1 MSVSGKILFD
11 KVRSL
16 RLELSNVVTPEVLD
30 KICEKPSVQ
39 PFLKWFC
46 ENVNSVNILTNED
59 VQIKKK
65 LQEMNE
71 WLEGPELDNALEE
84 ATRDYPNL
92 LKITDSNGANIND
105 LYAEFEAAKESYKE
119 DENYVC
125 TLRNGIQNLK
135 KLEAKLDEDIE
146 KEEEFLDREKI
157 EADKAYKECSA
168 ILTEFNMRNHEFFKE
183 VETLLNVYADTAEDK
198 GLPILWTQMP
208 VELFIKKIELY
219 NHYLDV
225 HIKQQFENMHNKE
238 EEEEEEIA
246 EEETDSN
253 YVSLTENSNEKRI
266 DNEKLQELAL
276 CKTNLIDAKMEEI
289 LAKVQ
294 EESYM
299 AMFNHVQD
307 IYNSGNLKV
316 PRHSELRV
324 EIAELT
330 KKRDFLEE
338 TVSLLQECQ
347 LSEVVH
353 TFSELEINKVLE
365 EDARARLERA
375 QQHLEKLKKLL
386 SLVREH
392 GHVHTDL
399 LCMLMGMQWHRL
411 KDIAE
416 FVADARH
423 YLTTEYLL
431 SSTRCEK
438 MQQQQNEYYTAVL
451 SSPKVHNSFHKLF
464 ISMICNGD
472 DVQHLNSAL
481 NKYNDLLSE
490 NEARKHFLLK
500 TCLNSKIQKLEML
513 ENEVNAQYVNEIQ
526 KDPTHTFKP
535 ISFEI
540 ETCHNEALE
549 NLQKIQTDL
558 TRMRTQMKERLK
570 ANVDFDREK
579 TILWQRF
586 LADPDTLRRTHK
598 EIKQMANKS
607 CFSETLKD
615 EL

>member
-11 KVRSL
+11 KFRSL

-30 KICEKPSVQ
+30 KVCEKPSVQ

-46 ENVNSVNILTNED
+46 ENVNNVNILSSED

-65 LQEMNE
+65 LQETNE

-84 ATRDYPNL
+84 ATRDYPDL
-92 LKITDSNGANIND
+92 LKITDSNGTNIND
-105 LYAEFEAAKESYKE
+105 LYAEFETLKESCKE
-119 DENYVC
+119 DESYIC

-135 KLEAKLDEDIE
+135 KVEAKLDEDIE
-146 KEEEFLDREKI
+146 KEEELLDREKI

-168 ILTEFNMRNHEFFKE
+168 ILTEFNTRNHEFFKE
-183 VETLLNVYADTAEDK
+183 VESLLNVYADAAENK
-198 GLPILWTQMP
+198 GVPVLWTQMP
-208 VELFIKKIELY
+208 LELFTKNIELY
-219 NHYLDV
+219 NRYIDV
-225 HIKQQFENMHNKE
+225 YIKQQFENMHKE
-238 EEEEEEIA
+238 EEEEVA
-246 EEETDSN
+246 EEEIDSN
-253 YVSLTENSNEKRI
+253 CVALTENSNAKRI

-276 CKTNLIDAKMEEI
+276 CKTNLIDAKMEQI

-330 KKRDFLEE
+330 KERDFLEE
-338 TVSLLQECQ
+338 TVSSLQECQ

-353 TFSELEINKVLE
+353 AFSEMEINKVLV

-375 QQHLEKLKKLL
+375 QHHLEKLKKLL

-399 LCMLMGMQWHRL
+399 LCMLMSMQRHRL

-416 FVADARH
+416 FIADARH

-451 SSPKVHNSFHKLF
+451 SSPNTHNSFHKLF
-464 ISMICNGD
+464 TSMICNGD
-472 DVQHLNSAL
+472 DVQDLNSAL
-481 NKYNDLLSE
+481 DKYNDLLSE
-490 NEARKHFLLK
+490 NEARKHSILK
-500 TCLNSKIQKLEML
+500 TCLNSKIQKLKML
-513 ENEVNAQYVNEIQ
+513 ENEVNAQYANEIQ
-526 KDPTHTFKP
+526 RDPTHTFIP
-535 ISFEI
+535 ISFDI
-540 ETCHNEALE
+540 ETCHNEALDS
-549 NLQKIQTDL
+549 LQKIQTDL

-570 ANVDFDREK
+570 ANVDLDRET

-607 CFSETLKD
+607 CFTDTLKD